1 MEACDQLH
9 TLEEASVP
17 TEHEIIWPQ
26 SMSERSGVEKN
37 LFLLPEMDSQTVE

>member
-9 TLEEASVP
+9 TLGESSVS
-17 TEHEIIWPQ
+17 TGQELVWPQ
-26 SMSERSGVEKN
+26 SMSERSGAEKN